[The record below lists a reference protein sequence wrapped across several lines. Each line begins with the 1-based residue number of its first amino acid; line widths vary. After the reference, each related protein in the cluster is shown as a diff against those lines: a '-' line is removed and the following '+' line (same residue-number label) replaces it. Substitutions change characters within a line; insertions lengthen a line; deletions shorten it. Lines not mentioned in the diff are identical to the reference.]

1 MKTTT
6 RLSAII
12 LSAFALTGSAIAGSP
27 APETALPPPAPAPS
41 GLWEFRASLPGWMAG
56 LDGTTGVLG
65 AKGNVDVPFE
75 DIVSKLDMIAA
86 LNFEAR
92 HGRWGFLASGLYMEV
107 SDAAGT
113 PGPRINHLTLEMD
126 QLMLDA
132 AISYAVVDGPSCRV
146 ELLGG
151 ARYNNIGVDLTLD
164 TDRAVRSVS
173 GDKGWVDPYV
183 GLLSRSQVADPV
195 TFVLKGDV
203 GGFGISSDLAWQ
215 AYAGLE
221 FQISKCC
228 FAGIGYRYMSTDYTS
243 GGFTYDVEMNGPQL
257 EFGFKF

>member
-1 MKTTT
+1 MKITT
-6 RLSAII
+6 RLSAI
-12 LSAFALTGSAIAGSP
+12 LCAVSALATSARAGTA
-27 APETALPPPAPAPS
+27 APETALPPATPAPS
-41 GLWEFRASLPGWMAG
+41 SGWEFRASLPGWLAG
-56 LDGTTGVLG
+56 LDGSTGVLG
-65 AKGNVDVPFE
+65 AVGNVDVPFE
-75 DIVSKLDMIAA
+75 DVLSRLDMIAA

-92 HGRWGFLASGLYMEV
+92 TGRWGFLASGLYLDV

-113 PGPRINHLTLEMD
+113 PRPRINHLTLEVD

-132 AISYAVVDGPSCRV
+132 AISYAVADGPSWRL

-173 GDKGWVDPYV
+173 GDKGWVDPYA
-183 GLLSRSQVADPV
+183 GLLSRARLAEPV

-221 FQISKCC
+221 LQLTRSC
-228 FAGIGYRYMSTDYTS
+228 FAGVGYRYLSTDYTS
-243 GGFTYDVEMNGPQL
+243 GGFTYDVETSGPQI
-257 EFGFKF
+257 EIGFKF